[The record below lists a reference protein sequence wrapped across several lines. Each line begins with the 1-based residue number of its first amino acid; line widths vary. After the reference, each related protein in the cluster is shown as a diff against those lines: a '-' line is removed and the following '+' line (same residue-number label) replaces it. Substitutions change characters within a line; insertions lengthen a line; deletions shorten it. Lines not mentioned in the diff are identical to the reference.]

1 MYFYT
6 YLIVLMSLPPLAQ
19 ARWGWRG
26 ALAATI
32 GALAF
37 AAALLLLVYA
47 SRAEPPP
54 ADWNPEAKGEWEM
67 GHGLM
72 LLLFALPPG
81 AAILAGVVLAATLA
95 LVRFAIVRW
104 RCGTAG

>member
-6 YLIVLMSLPPLAQ
+6 YLIALMSLPPLAQ

-32 GALAF
+32 AALAF
-37 AAALLLLVYA
+37 ATALFVLVNA
-47 SRAEPPP
+47 GSAEPPP

-81 AAILAGVVLAATLA
+81 AAILTGVVLAATLA

-104 RCGTAG
+104 KRGTAG

>member
-26 ALAATI
+26 ALAAAI

-37 AAALLLLVYA
+37 AAAIFMLVYTGGP
-47 SRAEPPP
+47 EPAP
-54 ADWNPEAKGEWEM
+54 ADWNPEAKSEFGM
-67 GHGLM
+67 GQGLIV
-72 LLLFALPPG
+72 LLFALPP
-81 AAILAGVVLAATLA
+81 AVAILAGVVLAATVA

-104 RCGTAG
+104 KRGTAG